1 MRAAVTCR
9 GFSQN
14 YTAAALAIFGFGFET
29 TNRKEGRRRL
39 GLTARTQRSLKG
51 FAPHGGHVAIVVK
64 KDFVAAKLTGGDP
77 PTAAENLKLLL
88 TLNAEADSEAF
99 YPTANSLAKGA

>member
-1 MRAAVTCR
+1 MSNRRTSSCSTLRLKLWLRIELLRAAVTCR

-39 GLTARTQRSLKG
+39 GLTARTSGPLKALRG
-51 FAPHGGHVAIVVK
+51 MVA
-64 KDFVAAKLTGGDP
+64 
-77 PTAAENLKLLL
+77 
-88 TLNAEADSEAF
+88 TL
-99 YPTANSLAKGA
+99 PLW